1 MVVQELAVGSVMQA
15 FSVVTSAVLVLELEE
30 SDVIFAGMVVEALKQ
45 RKLENVYSRCTLE
58 HLHSNMSE
66 Y

>member
-45 RKLENVYSRCTLE
+45 RKLENVSFRCTLV